1 MIKKSSIRLDNWGK
15 GLLINLISKSIS
27 NDKNLTQDDIEKL
40 KDIKKQLQEI

>member
-1 MIKKSSIRLDNWGK
+1 MIKKSSNSLDNWGK

-40 KDIKKQLQEI
+40 KKIKKELQEI